1 MLRKQTNQTKVAAA
15 SMAARS
21 RNKDTVDAILS
32 AAIRILALEGY
43 TRFTLRNIAKRVGLR
58 LAAVQ
63 HYYPTKKEMLRA
75 AIRGSIKQWDEPVSR
90 LMLLPR
96 RGAKPRLQAVIR
108 LHLGSCID
116 DLTGGFFVALW
127 ALAAHDPDAMELLND
142 TYRVAVE
149 RFATLIM
156 EEKPALDAG
165 EATLRAIQI
174 LSLLEGT
181 TITAGP
187 RKQYAA
193 TMRSLE
199 KRLVQT
205 ALAIAHRE

>member
-1 MLRKQTNQTKVAAA
+1 MRKQPNQAKVTAA
-15 SMAARS
+15 STAARS

-43 TRFTLRNIAKRVGLR
+43 TRFTLRHIAKRVGLR

-75 AIRGSIKQWDEPVSR
+75 AIRGSIRQWDEPVSR

-96 RGAKPRLQAVIR
+96 RGANPRLQAVIK

-127 ALAAHDPDAMELLND
+127 ALAAHDSDAMELLND
-142 TYRVAVE
+142 TYRIAVE

-156 EEKPALDAG
+156 EANSAVDTA

-193 TMRSLE
+193 NIRSLQ

>member
-1 MLRKQTNQTKVAAA
+1 MLRKQPNQTEVAAA

-96 RGAKPRLQAVIR
+96 RGVKSRLQAVIK

-156 EEKPALDAG
+156 EAKPALDAG
-165 EATLRAIQI
+165 EASLRAIQI

-193 TMRSLE
+193 SIRSLE

-205 ALAIAHRE
+205 ALAIAHHE

>member
-1 MLRKQTNQTKVAAA
+1 MLRKQPNQTEVAVA

-63 HYYPTKKEMLRA
+63 HYYPTKKAMLRA

-90 LMLLPR
+90 LMLMPR
-96 RGAKPRLQAVIR
+96 RGAKSRLHAVIK

-149 RFATLIM
+149 RFAALIM
-156 EEKPALDAG
+156 EANPALDAG
-165 EATLRAIQI
+165 EATLRAVQI

-193 TMRSLE
+193 TIRSLE

-205 ALAIAHRE
+205 ALAIAHRQ